1 MDFQN
6 SDSQKIQLT
15 FAINFISPK
24 YSEEERVMH
33 SSGNNIKFIPYSDAG
48 NGDKNRDLSLDEYL
62 NKIKPHLGNITI
74 DFQNSDVWKIQ
85 LPVAVN
91 FISPND
97 SKKKRVTH

>member
-1 MDFQN
+1 
-6 SDSQKIQLT
+6 
-15 FAINFISPK
+15 
-24 YSEEERVMH
+24 MH

-97 SKKKRVTH
+97 SKKKRVTHWSSDNTKFTPHSDANDVFEKLFQSLRL